1 MVFNKTSVLV
11 RMSVKFAL
19 NYFGHDDAIS
29 RALIRYAEK
38 IGVSFQIMD
47 DILNLVSPVYK
58 EGRNF
63 LGEDITE
70 GKKNVDNNTSYFTN
84 QKQS

>member
-1 MVFNKTSVLV
+1 
-11 RMSVKFAL
+11 MSVKFAL